1 MFEPFVELFRIIEEL
16 FSRETAIWMFITGGL
31 AIILEG
37 LEATGKPKGYTKK
50 TGKDKW
56 THFKF

>member
-16 FSRETAIWMFITGGL
+16 FSREIAIWTFITGGL

-37 LEATGKPKGYTKK
+37 LRATGKPEGCTKK

>member
-1 MFEPFVELFRIIEEL
+1 MFEPFVELFRLVEEL
-16 FSRETAIWMFITGGL
+16 FSRETAIWLSITGALG
-31 AIILEG
+31 IILEG
-37 LEATGKPKGYTKK
+37 LKSTGKPEGYIKK